1 MESGNIKGRGLQV
14 PITIDTTQSPKGWE
28 ATMTAR
34 NARSRLPGSP
44 TRGPREE
51 KSLGFRQSSWRRQ
64 ADVTNRR
71 LLGALVLTLACAIGA
86 GATAQS
92 FPTRPVTLVVP
103 FAAGGP
109 TDAITRIVA
118 ERMRVSLGQTVII
131 ENVTGADG
139 SIGVGR
145 VARAVPDGY
154 TLSIGQWSTHVL
166 NGAAYTLPYDLLKD
180 FEPVALIATN
190 PEIIVSNTAV
200 PAKDLRELIG
210 WLKPNPG
217 KVSVGMASM
226 SHRVAAVYFQNN
238 TGARFVFVP
247 YRGAGPA
254 MQDLV
259 SRQIDMMFDQAANSL
274 PQLRNGTI
282 KAYAVT
288 AKERL
293 ASAPDVPTVDEA
305 GLPGFYIAV
314 WTALWAPAGTPAP
327 VIAKLNGSV
336 VDALGNPAVR
346 SRLADLGQDIPPR
359 DQQSPAALGALQR
372 AEIEKWW
379 PIIKAANIK
388 PE

>member
-1 MESGNIKGRGLQV
+1 MR
-14 PITIDTTQSPKGWE
+14 D
-28 ATMTAR
+28 
-34 NARSRLPGSP
+34 
-44 TRGPREE
+44 
-51 KSLGFRQSSWRRQ
+51 SSFFG
-64 ADVTNRR
+64 AA
-71 LLGALVLTLACAIGA
+71 LLVIACAGGPA
-86 GATAQS
+86 ADAQTY
-92 FPTRPVTLVVP
+92 PTRPITMVVP

-109 TDAITRIVA
+109 TDTITRIVA
-118 ERMRVSLGQTVII
+118 ERMRSSLGQTVII

-145 VARAVPDGY
+145 VARAAPDGY

-166 NGAAYTLPYDLLKD
+166 NGAAYTLAYDLLKD
-180 FEPVALIATN
+180 FEPVALLATN
-190 PEIIVSNTAV
+190 PEVIVTNTAV
-200 PAKDLRELIG
+200 PAKDLAELIA
-210 WLKPNPG
+210 WLKPNQG

-226 SHRVAAVYFQNN
+226 SHRVAAVYFQNR

-259 SRQIDMMFDQAANSL
+259 ARQIDIMFDQAANSL
-274 PQLRNGTI
+274 PQLRNRTI

-305 GLPGFYIAV
+305 GLPGFYISV
-314 WTALWAPAGTPAP
+314 WTALWAPAGTPKAT
-327 VIAKLNGSV
+327 VARLNAAV
-336 VDALGNPAVR
+336 VEALANPAVR
-346 SRLADLGQDIPPR
+346 ARLADLGQDIPPL
-359 DQQSPAALGALQR
+359 DQQTPAALGALQK

>member
-1 MESGNIKGRGLQV
+1 MRAFIGALALFLVNAAGAVAQGYPAR
-14 PITIDTTQSPKGWE
+14 PIT
-28 ATMTAR
+28 M
-34 NARSRLPGSP
+34 
-44 TRGPREE
+44 
-51 KSLGFRQSSWRRQ
+51 
-64 ADVTNRR
+64 
-71 LLGALVLTLACAIGA
+71 
-86 GATAQS
+86 
-92 FPTRPVTLVVP
+92 VVP

-109 TDAITRIVA
+109 TDTITRIVG

-145 VARAVPDGY
+145 VARATPDGY

-166 NGAAYTLPYDLLKD
+166 NGAAYALPYDLLKD
-180 FEPVALIATN
+180 FEPVALLATN
-190 PEIIVSNTAV
+190 PELIVSNTAI
-200 PAKDLRELIG
+200 PAKDLRELIA
-210 WLKPNPG
+210 WLKPIPG
-217 KVSVGMASM
+217 RISVGMASM
-226 SHRVAAVYFQNN
+226 SHRVAAVYFQNS
-238 TGARFVFVP
+238 TGTRFLFVP

-259 SRQIDMMFDQAANSL
+259 ARQIDMMFDQAANSL

-288 AKERL
+288 ASERL

-314 WTALWAPAGTPAP
+314 WTALWAPAGTPKP
-327 VIAKLNGSV
+327 VIAKLNAAV
-336 VDALGNPAVR
+336 VEALGNSAVR
-346 SRLADLGQDIPPR
+346 ARLADLGQDIPSL
-359 DQQSPAALGALQR
+359 DQQTPAALGALQK

-379 PIIKAANIK
+379 PIIRAANIK

>member
-1 MESGNIKGRGLQV
+1 MRDCSFF
-14 PITIDTTQSPKGWE
+14 S
-28 ATMTAR
+28 AA
-34 NARSRLPGSP
+34 A
-44 TRGPREE
+44 
-51 KSLGFRQSSWRRQ
+51 
-64 ADVTNRR
+64 
-71 LLGALVLTLACAIGA
+71 LLVIACAGGPA
-86 GATAQS
+86 ADAQTY
-92 FPTRPVTLVVP
+92 PTRPVTMVVP

-118 ERMRVSLGQTVII
+118 ERMRSSLGQTVII

-145 VARAVPDGY
+145 VARAAPDGY

-166 NGAAYTLPYDLLKD
+166 NGAAYTLAYDLLKD
-180 FEPVALIATN
+180 FEPVALLATN
-190 PEIIVSNTAV
+190 PEVIVTNTAV
-200 PAKDLRELIG
+200 PAKDLAELIA
-210 WLKPNPG
+210 WLKPNQG
-217 KVSVGMASM
+217 KVSVGIASM
-226 SHRVAAVYFQNN
+226 SHRVAAVYFQNR

-259 SRQIDMMFDQAANSL
+259 ARQIDIMFDQAANSL
-274 PQLRNGTI
+274 PQLRNRTI

-293 ASAPDVPTVDEA
+293 VSAPDVPTVDEA

-314 WTALWAPAGTPAP
+314 WTALWAPAGTPKAT
-327 VIAKLNGSV
+327 VARLNTAV
-336 VDALGNPAVR
+336 VEALANPAVR
-346 SRLADLGQDIPPR
+346 ARLADLGQDIPPR
-359 DQQSPAALGALQR
+359 DQQTPAALGALQR

-379 PIIKAANIK
+379 PIITAAHIK

>member
-1 MESGNIKGRGLQV
+1 MRNCSFIG
-14 PITIDTTQSPKGWE
+14 
-28 ATMTAR
+28 AT
-34 NARSRLPGSP
+34 
-44 TRGPREE
+44 
-51 KSLGFRQSSWRRQ
+51 
-64 ADVTNRR
+64 
-71 LLGALVLTLACAIGA
+71 LLVIACAGGPPA
-86 GATAQS
+86 DAQTY
-92 FPTRPVTLVVP
+92 PTRPVTMVVP

-109 TDAITRIVA
+109 TDTITRIVG
-118 ERMRVSLGQTVII
+118 ERMRTSLGQTVII

-145 VARAVPDGY
+145 VARATPDGY

-166 NGAAYTLPYDLLKD
+166 NGAAYTLAYDLLKD

-190 PEIIVSNTAV
+190 PEVIVTNTAV
-200 PAKDLRELIG
+200 PAKNLEELVA
-210 WLKPNPG
+210 WLKPNQG
-217 KVSVGMASM
+217 NVSVGMASM
-226 SHRVAAVYFQNN
+226 SHRVAAVYFQNR

-259 SRQIDMMFDQAANSL
+259 AHQIDIMFDQAANSL
-274 PQLRNGTI
+274 PQLRNRTI

-305 GLPGFYIAV
+305 GLPGFYISV
-314 WTALWAPAGTPAP
+314 WTALWAPAGTPKAA
-327 VIAKLNGSV
+327 VARLNAAV
-336 VDALGNPAVR
+336 VEALANPAVR
-346 SRLADLGQDIPPR
+346 ARLADLGQDIPPL
-359 DQQSPAALGALQR
+359 DQQTPAALGALQK

>member
-1 MESGNIKGRGLQV
+1 M
-14 PITIDTTQSPKGWE
+14 
-28 ATMTAR
+28 R
-34 NARSRLPGSP
+34 NCTFA
-44 TRGPREE
+44 
-51 KSLGFRQSSWRRQ
+51 
-64 ADVTNRR
+64 
-71 LLGALVLTLACAIGA
+71 GAIWLALACAGGA
-86 GATAQS
+86 GAQS
-92 FPTRPVTLVVP
+92 YPTRPITMVVP

-109 TDAITRIVA
+109 TDTITRIVA

-145 VARAVPDGY
+145 VARAAADGY
-154 TLSIGQWSTHVL
+154 TLSTGQWSTHVL
-166 NGAAYTLPYDLLKD
+166 NGAAYALPYDLLKD

-190 PEIIVSNTAV
+190 PEVIVSNTAV
-200 PAKDLRELIG
+200 PAKNLQELIA
-210 WLKPNPG
+210 WLKPNQG
-217 KVSVGMASM
+217 NVSVGMASM
-226 SHRVAAVYFQNN
+226 SHRVAAVYFQNS
-238 TGARFVFVP
+238 TGARFLFVP

-259 SRQIDMMFDQAANSL
+259 ARQIDMMFDQAANSL

-293 ASAPDVPTVDEA
+293 ASAPDIPTVDEA

-314 WTALWAPAGTPAP
+314 WTALWAPAGTPKP
-327 VIAKLNGSV
+327 VIEKLNSAV
-336 VDALGNPAVR
+336 VEALANPAVR
-346 SRLADLGQDIPPR
+346 ARLADLGQDIPPR
-359 DQQSPAALGALQR
+359 DQQTPAALGALQK

-379 PIIKAANIK
+379 PIIKAANIR

>member
-1 MESGNIKGRGLQV
+1 
-14 PITIDTTQSPKGWE
+14 
-28 ATMTAR
+28 
-34 NARSRLPGSP
+34 
-44 TRGPREE
+44 
-51 KSLGFRQSSWRRQ
+51 
-64 ADVTNRR
+64 VTNHR
-71 LLGALVLTLACAIGA
+71 LFAALVLAVACAAGGGA
-86 GATAQS
+86 AAQPAY
-92 FPTRPVTLVVP
+92 PTRPVTLVVP

-145 VARAVPDGY
+145 VARAPPDGY
-154 TLSIGQWSTHVL
+154 TLSVGQWSTHVL

-190 PEIIVSNTAV
+190 PEFIVSNTAI
-200 PAKDLRELIG
+200 PAKDLRELIA

-247 YRGAGPA
+247 YRGSGPA

-288 AKERL
+288 AKQRL

-314 WTALWAPAGTPAP
+314 WTALFAPAGTPAP
-327 VIAKLNGSV
+327 VIAKLNAAV
-336 VDALGNPAVR
+336 VAALGDPTVR
-346 SRLADLGQDIPPR
+346 SRLTDLGQDIPPR
-359 DQQSPAALGALQR
+359 DQQTPAALGALQR

>member
-1 MESGNIKGRGLQV
+1 MRNCSFIG
-14 PITIDTTQSPKGWE
+14 
-28 ATMTAR
+28 AT
-34 NARSRLPGSP
+34 
-44 TRGPREE
+44 
-51 KSLGFRQSSWRRQ
+51 
-64 ADVTNRR
+64 
-71 LLGALVLTLACAIGA
+71 LLVIACAGGPPA
-86 GATAQS
+86 DAQTY
-92 FPTRPVTLVVP
+92 PTRPVTMVVP

-109 TDAITRIVA
+109 TDTITRIVG
-118 ERMRVSLGQTVII
+118 ERMRTSLGQTVII

-145 VARAVPDGY
+145 VARATPDGY

-166 NGAAYTLPYDLLKD
+166 NGAAYTLAYDLLKD

-190 PEIIVSNTAV
+190 PEVIVTNTAV
-200 PAKDLRELIG
+200 PAKNLEELVA
-210 WLKPNPG
+210 WLKPNQG
-217 KVSVGMASM
+217 NVSVGMASM
-226 SHRVAAVYFQNN
+226 SHRVAAVYFQNR

-259 SRQIDMMFDQAANSL
+259 ARQIDIMFDQAANSL
-274 PQLRNGTI
+274 PQLRNRTI

-305 GLPGFYIAV
+305 GLPGFYISV
-314 WTALWAPAGTPAP
+314 WTALWAPAGTPKAA
-327 VIAKLNGSV
+327 VARLNAAV
-336 VDALGNPAVR
+336 VEALANPAVR
-346 SRLADLGQDIPPR
+346 ARLADLGQDIPPL
-359 DQQSPAALGALQR
+359 DQQTPAALGALQK

>member
-1 MESGNIKGRGLQV
+1 MR
-14 PITIDTTQSPKGWE
+14 D
-28 ATMTAR
+28 
-34 NARSRLPGSP
+34 
-44 TRGPREE
+44 
-51 KSLGFRQSSWRRQ
+51 SSFFG
-64 ADVTNRR
+64 AA
-71 LLGALVLTLACAIGA
+71 LLVIACAGGPA
-86 GATAQS
+86 ADAQTY
-92 FPTRPVTLVVP
+92 PTRPITMVVP

-109 TDAITRIVA
+109 TDTITRIVA
-118 ERMRVSLGQTVII
+118 ERMRSSLGQTVII

-145 VARAVPDGY
+145 VARAAPDGY

-166 NGAAYTLPYDLLKD
+166 NGAAYTLAYDLLKD
-180 FEPVALIATN
+180 FEPVALLATN
-190 PEIIVSNTAV
+190 PEVIVTNTAV
-200 PAKDLRELIG
+200 PAKDLAELIA
-210 WLKPNPG
+210 WLKPNQG
-217 KVSVGMASM
+217 NVSVGMASM
-226 SHRVAAVYFQNN
+226 SHRVAAVYFQNR

-259 SRQIDMMFDQAANSL
+259 ARQIDIMFDQAANSL
-274 PQLRNGTI
+274 PQLRNRTI

-305 GLPGFYIAV
+305 GLPGFYISV
-314 WTALWAPAGTPAP
+314 WTALWAPAGTPKAT
-327 VIAKLNGSV
+327 VARLNAAV
-336 VDALGNPAVR
+336 VEALANPAVR
-346 SRLADLGQDIPPR
+346 ARLADLGQDIPPL
-359 DQQSPAALGALQR
+359 DQQTPAALGALQK

>member
-1 MESGNIKGRGLQV
+1 M
-14 PITIDTTQSPKGWE
+14 TQRCLF
-28 ATMTAR
+28 A
-34 NARSRLPGSP
+34 
-44 TRGPREE
+44 
-51 KSLGFRQSSWRRQ
+51 
-64 ADVTNRR
+64 
-71 LLGALVLTLACAIGA
+71 ALVLAACVMAA
-86 GATAQS
+86 DATAQTY
-92 FPTRPVTLVVP
+92 PARPVTLVVP

-118 ERMRVSLGQTVII
+118 ERMRVLLGQTVII

-145 VARAVPDGY
+145 VARAAPDGY

-166 NGAAYTLPYDLLKD
+166 NGAAYALTYDLLRD

-200 PAKDLRELIG
+200 PAKDLHELIA

-217 KVSVGMASM
+217 KVSVGIASM
-226 SHRVAAVYFQNN
+226 SHRIAAVYFQNN
-238 TGARFVFVP
+238 TSARFLFVP

-259 SRQIDMMFDQAANSL
+259 AHQIDMMFDQAANSL

-288 AKERL
+288 AKDRL

-327 VIAKLNGSV
+327 VIAKLNAAV
-336 VDALGNPAVR
+336 VEALGNAAVR
-346 SRLADLGQDIPPR
+346 ARLADLGQDIPPR
-359 DQQSPAALGALQR
+359 DQQTPAALGALQR